1 MTDRKTRPMAALG
14 HPKGTRPDM
23 IPVGIANFTNL
34 D

>member
-1 MTDRKTRPMAALG
+1 MAALG